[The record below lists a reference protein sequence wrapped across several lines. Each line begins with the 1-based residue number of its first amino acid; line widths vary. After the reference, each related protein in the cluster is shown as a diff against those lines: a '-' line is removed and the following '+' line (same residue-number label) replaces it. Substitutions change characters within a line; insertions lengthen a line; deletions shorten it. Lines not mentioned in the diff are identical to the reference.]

1 MVKITN
7 RFSRPFLGGHDDVI
21 MSSRNLLTF
30 HSRENCCI
38 LKHLKCH
45 GRFKWYL
52 QGNRKGLNL
61 FSNNDQQFIQRPVK
75 LQYFNPWRY
84 LRGSEEL
91 PSVVGAVLEII
102 GMPPRTIRVSI
113 NLILG
118 SLSYDS
124 VLLWTFLF

>member
-61 FSNNDQQFIQRPVK
+61 FSNTDQQFYSG
-75 LQYFNPWRY
+75 L
-84 LRGSEEL
+84 
-91 PSVVGAVLEII
+91 
-102 GMPPRTIRVSI
+102 
-113 NLILG
+113 
-118 SLSYDS
+118 
-124 VLLWTFLF
+124 